1 MSTVSPSN
9 DQQLDR
15 AALAALYEETFKNL
29 EEGTITEGRIVAVT
43 KDKVVVDIGYK
54 SEGMIQNDQFSTEEL
69 QNIKVG
75 DRLQVYIE
83 ECEDDDGNL
92 VLSKEKADKM
102 KIWEELEKLF
112 NDGKSIDGKI
122 VARIKGG
129 MMVDI
134 GVKAFLPGSQIDLHP
149 VRDLD
154 GLVGRTF
161 PLKIIKIN
169 HRRGNVVVSRRVLL
183 EETRDSKRK
192 TTLSTLKEGQLIQG
206 QVKNIT
212 DYGAFIDLGGID
224 GLLHIT
230 DMSWGRVGHPSEMF
244 NIGDKVEVSVLK
256 YDRETGRI
264 SLGLKQKSAD
274 PWTGVATK
282 YAIGTRVRGRVV
294 SLTDYGAFI
303 ELEPGVEGLVHVSV
317 MSWTHEV
324 RHPSRVVSIGDQVEA
339 AVLNVDPASRKISL
353 GMKQTAPNPWDMVEG
368 KYAIGTHIEGKVKSL
383 TDFGAF
389 VGLEEGIDGLIHISD
404 MSWTKHI
411 KHPSELFKKG
421 QKVEAVVLRIDKE
434 KERLSLGY
442 KQLKSDP
449 WDEEIPNRYAVGD
462 VAVGKISKVADFG
475 IFVELDGGV
484 EGLIHIS
491 ETGLDPQAKLEEKF
505 KLQDEVTA
513 KIIKVDREERKIALS
528 LRDHLMDSDRRTV
541 DEYHAT
547 QGALDQSLGRAAK
560 QSRKRSQDE
569 DDKV

>member
-1 MSTVSPSN
+1 MSTVSPSS

-29 EEGTITEGRIVAVT
+29 EEGTITEGRVVAVT

-54 SEGMIQNDQFSTEEL
+54 SEGMIPNDQFSTEEL

-83 ECEDDDGNL
+83 ECEDADGNL

-192 TTLSTLKEGQLIQG
+192 TTLSTLKEGQLIHG
-206 QVKNIT
+206 VVKNIT

-244 NIGDKVEVSVLK
+244 NIGDKAEVSVLK

-274 PWTGVATK
+274 PWTGVASK

-368 KYAIGTHIEGKVKSL
+368 KYAIGTRIEGKVKSL

-442 KQLKSDP
+442 KQLRNDP
-449 WDEEIPNRYAVGD
+449 WDDEIPNRYAVGD
-462 VAVGKISKVADFG
+462 VAVGKVSKVADFG

-491 ETGLDPQAKLEEKF
+491 EAGLDPQAKLEEKF

-528 LRDHLMDSDRRTV
+528 LRDHQMDSDRRKV

-560 QSRKRSQDE
+560 QNRKRGPAE
-569 DDKV
+569 DDM

>member
-1 MSTVSPSN
+1 MSTVSKSSE
-9 DQQLDR
+9 QKLDR
-15 AALAALYEETFKNL
+15 NALAALYEETFKNL
-29 EEGTITEGRIVAVT
+29 EEGTITEGRVVALT

-54 SEGMIQNDQFSTEEL
+54 SEGMIPSDQFAAEEL
-69 QNIKVG
+69 SQIKVG

-83 ECEDDDGNL
+83 ECEDADGNL
-92 VLSKEKADKM
+92 ILSKEKADKM
-102 KIWEELEKLF
+102 KIWEELEKLYKEE
-112 NDGKSIDGKI
+112 KSIDGKVI
-122 VARIKGG
+122 SRIKGG

-161 PLKIIKIN
+161 PMKIIKIN

-183 EETRDSKRK
+183 EETRDKKRQ
-192 TTLSTLKEGQLIQG
+192 TTLATLKEGQLIQG
-206 QVKNIT
+206 LVKNIT

-244 NIGDKVEVSVLK
+244 NVGDRVEVTVLK

-274 PWTGVATK
+274 PWTNVAGK
-282 YAIGTRVRGRVV
+282 YPIGTRVRGKVV
-294 SLTDYGAFI
+294 SLTDYGAFV
-303 ELEPGVEGLVHVSV
+303 ELEPGVEGLVHVSE

-324 RHPSRVVSIGDQVEA
+324 RHPSRVVAIGDQVEA

-368 KYAIGTHIEGKVKSL
+368 KYPIGTRIEGKVKSL

-389 VGLEEGIDGLIHISD
+389 IGLDEGIDGLIHISD

-442 KQLKSDP
+442 KQLTRDP
-449 WDEEIPNRYAVGD
+449 WDDEIPGRYRVGD
-462 VAVGKISKVADFG
+462 ATNGKVSKVADFG

-491 ETGLDPQAKLEEKF
+491 EAGLDQSAKLEEKF
-505 KLQDEVTA
+505 KLGDEVAA

-528 LRDHLMDSDRRTV
+528 LRDHQLDSERRHV
-541 DEYHAT
+541 DEYHAA
-547 QGALDQSLGRAAK
+547 QGTPDQSLGRAVK
-560 QSRKRSQDE
+560 QSRKKSGDE
-569 DDKV
+569 K

>member
-1 MSTVSPSN
+1 MSTVSNSS
-9 DQQLDR
+9 DAQLDR
-15 AALAALYEETFKNL
+15 DALAALYEETFRNL
-29 EEGTITEGRIVAVT
+29 EEGTITEGRVVALT
-43 KDKVVVDIGYK
+43 KDKVIVDIGYK
-54 SEGMIQNDQFSTEEL
+54 SEGMIPTDQFSSEEL
-69 QNIKVG
+69 QNLKIS
-75 DRLQVYIE
+75 DRVQVYIE
-83 ECEDDDGNL
+83 ECEDADGNL

-102 KIWEELEKLF
+102 KIWEELETLYKEE
-112 NDGKSIDGKI
+112 KSIEGKI
-122 VARIKGG
+122 VSRIKGG

-154 GLVGRTF
+154 GLVGKTF

-183 EETRDSKRK
+183 EETRDKKRQ
-192 TTLSTLKEGQLIQG
+192 TTLATLKEGQLIQG
-206 QVKNIT
+206 TVKNIT
-212 DYGAFIDLGGID
+212 DYGSFIDLGGID

-230 DMSWGRVGHPSEMF
+230 DMSWGRVGHPSELF
-244 NIGDKVEVSVLK
+244 TVGDKAEVTVLK

-274 PWTGVATK
+274 PWTNVAGK
-282 YAIGTRVRGRVV
+282 YPIGTRVRGRVV
-294 SLTDYGAFI
+294 SLTDYGAFV
-303 ELEPGVEGLVHVSV
+303 ELEPGVEGLVHVSE

-324 RHPSRVVSIGDQVEA
+324 RHPSRVVAVGDQVEA

-353 GMKQTAPNPWDMVEG
+353 GMKQTAPNPWDMIEG
-368 KYAIGTHIEGKVKSL
+368 KYPVGTRIEGKVKSL

-389 VGLEEGIDGLIHISD
+389 IGLEEGIDGLIHISD

-442 KQLKSDP
+442 KQLARDP
-449 WDEEIPNRYAVGD
+449 WDEAIPARYHIGD
-462 VAVGKISKVADFG
+462 SVTGKVSKVADFG
-475 IFVELDGGV
+475 IFIELDAGV
-484 EGLIHIS
+484 EGLIHVS
-491 ETGLDPQAKLEEKF
+491 ESGLEPSAKLEEKF
-505 KLQDEVTA
+505 KLQDDVTA

-528 LRDHLMDSDRRTV
+528 LRDHQLDWERKQV
-541 DEYHAT
+541 DDYHST
-547 QGALDQSLGRAAK
+547 QGVLDQSLGRAAK
-560 QSRKRSQDE
+560 QSRKRSQS
-569 DDKV
+569 DDQN

>member
-1 MSTVSPSN
+1 MSTVSPSSE
-9 DQQLDR
+9 QQLDR

-54 SEGMIQNDQFSTEEL
+54 SEGMIPNDQFSTEEL

-83 ECEDDDGNL
+83 ECEDADGNL

-206 QVKNIT
+206 VVKNIT

-368 KYAIGTHIEGKVKSL
+368 KYAIGTRIEGKVKSL

-449 WDEEIPNRYAVGD
+449 WDDEIPNRYAVGD
-462 VAVGKISKVADFG
+462 VAVGKVSKVADFG

-491 ETGLDPQAKLEEKF
+491 EAGLDPQAKLEEKF

-528 LRDHLMDSDRRTV
+528 LRDHQMDSDRRTV

-560 QSRKRSQDE
+560 QNRKREQAE
-569 DDKV
+569 DDK

>member
-1 MSTVSPSN
+1 MSTVSKSS

-15 AALAALYEETFKNL
+15 NALAALYEETFKNL
-29 EEGTITEGRIVAVT
+29 EEGTITEGRVVAMT

-54 SEGMIQNDQFSTEEL
+54 SEGMIPSDQFAADEL
-69 QNIKVG
+69 QHIKIG

-83 ECEDDDGNL
+83 ECEDADGNL
-92 VLSKEKADKM
+92 ILSKEKADKM
-102 KIWEELEKLF
+102 KIWEELEKLYKEE
-112 NDGKSIDGKI
+112 KSIDGK
-122 VARIKGG
+122 VVSRIKGG

-161 PLKIIKIN
+161 PMKIIKIN

-183 EETRDSKRK
+183 EETRDKKRQ
-192 TTLSTLKEGQLIQG
+192 TTLATLKEGQLIQG
-206 QVKNIT
+206 MVKNIT

-244 NIGDKVEVSVLK
+244 NVGDRVEVSVLK

-274 PWTGVATK
+274 PWTNVAGK
-282 YAIGTRVRGRVV
+282 YPIGTRVRGKVV
-294 SLTDYGAFI
+294 SLTDYGAFV
-303 ELEPGVEGLVHVSV
+303 ELEPGVEGLVHVSE

-324 RHPSRVVSIGDQVEA
+324 RHPSRVVAIGDQVEA

-368 KYAIGTHIEGKVKSL
+368 KYPIGTRIEGKVKSL

-389 VGLEEGIDGLIHISD
+389 IGLDEGIDGLIHIPD

-442 KQLKSDP
+442 KQLSRDP
-449 WDEEIPNRYAVGD
+449 WDDEIPSRYRVGESTS
-462 VAVGKISKVADFG
+462 GKVSKVADFG

-484 EGLIHIS
+484 EGLIHVS
-491 ETGLDPQAKLEEKF
+491 EAGTDPSVKLEEKF
-505 KLQDEVTA
+505 KLQDSITA

-528 LRDHLMDSDRRTV
+528 LRDHQLDSERRHM

-547 QGALDQSLGRAAK
+547 QGGPDQSLGRAAK
-560 QSRKRSQDE
+560 HTRKRGPADE
-569 DDKV
+569 EK

>member
-1 MSTVSPSN
+1 MSMVSKSN
-9 DQQLDR
+9 EQQLDR

-29 EEGTITEGRIVAVT
+29 EEGTITEGRVVTLT

-54 SEGMIQNDQFSTEEL
+54 SEGMIPNDQFSSDEL

-75 DRLQVYIE
+75 DRIQVYIE
-83 ECEDDDGNL
+83 ECEDADGNL

-102 KIWEELEKLF
+102 KIWEELEKLYKEE
-112 NDGKSIDGKI
+112 KSIDGK
-122 VARIKGG
+122 VVSRIKGG

-161 PLKIIKIN
+161 PMKIIKIN

-183 EETRDSKRK
+183 EETRDKKRQ
-192 TTLSTLKEGQLIQG
+192 TTLATLKEGQLIQG
-206 QVKNIT
+206 TVKNIT

-244 NIGDKVEVSVLK
+244 NVGDRVEVSVLK

-274 PWTGVATK
+274 PWTNVAGK
-282 YAIGTRVRGRVV
+282 YPIGTRVKGKVV

-303 ELEPGVEGLVHVSV
+303 ELEPGVEGLVHVSE

-324 RHPSRVVSIGDQVEA
+324 RHPSRVVAIGDQVEA

-368 KYAIGTHIEGKVKSL
+368 KYPIGTRIEGKVKSL

-389 VGLEEGIDGLIHISD
+389 IGLDEGIDGLIHISD

-442 KQLKSDP
+442 KQLTRDP
-449 WDEEIPNRYAVGD
+449 WDDEIPGRYRVGD
-462 VAVGKISKVADFG
+462 STSGKVSKVADFG
-475 IFVELDGGV
+475 IFVELEGGV

-491 ETGLDPQAKLEEKF
+491 EAGLDPSAKLEEKF
-505 KLQDEVTA
+505 KLQEEVTA

-528 LRDHLMDSDRRTV
+528 LRDHRLDSERRHV
-541 DEYHAT
+541 DEYHAA
-547 QGALDQSLGRAAK
+547 QGAPDQTLGRAAK
-560 QSRKRSQDE
+560 QSRKKGSA
-569 DDKV
+569 DDQR

>member
-1 MSTVSPSN
+1 MSTVSPSS

-29 EEGTITEGRIVAVT
+29 EEGTITEGRVVAVT

-54 SEGMIQNDQFSTEEL
+54 SEGMILNDQFSTEEL

-75 DRLQVYIE
+75 DLFKVYIE
-83 ECEDDDGNL
+83 ECEDADGNL

-206 QVKNIT
+206 VVKNIT

-244 NIGDKVEVSVLK
+244 NIGDKAEVSVLK

-274 PWTGVATK
+274 PWTGVASK

-368 KYAIGTHIEGKVKSL
+368 KYAIGTRIEGKVKSL

-442 KQLKSDP
+442 KQLRNDP
-449 WDEEIPNRYAVGD
+449 WDDEIPTRYVVGD
-462 VAVGKISKVADFG
+462 VAVGKVSKVADFG

-491 ETGLDPQAKLEEKF
+491 EAGLDPQAKLEEKF
-505 KLQDEVTA
+505 KLQEEVTA

-528 LRDHLMDSDRRTV
+528 LRDHQMDSDRRTV
-541 DEYHAT
+541 DEYHAA

-560 QSRKRSQDE
+560 QTRKRGQDE
-569 DDKV
+569 DEK

>member
-1 MSTVSPSN
+1 MSMVLPSS

-29 EEGTITEGRIVAVT
+29 EEGTITEGRVVAVS

-54 SEGMIQNDQFSTEEL
+54 SEGMISNDQFSTEEL
-69 QNIKVG
+69 QNLKVG
-75 DRLQVYIE
+75 DPIKVYIE
-83 ECEDDDGNL
+83 ECEDADGNL

-112 NDGKSIDGKI
+112 NEEKSIDGKI

-192 TTLSTLKEGQLIQG
+192 NTLSTLKEGQLIQG
-206 QVKNIT
+206 VVKNIT

-244 NIGDKVEVSVLK
+244 NIGDKAEVSVLK

-264 SLGLKQKSAD
+264 SLGLKQKSPD
-274 PWTGVATK
+274 PWSGVAGK

-294 SLTDYGAFI
+294 SLADYGAFI
-303 ELEPGVEGLVHVSV
+303 ELEPGVEGLVHVSE

-339 AVLNVDPASRKISL
+339 AVLNVDPGSRKISL
-353 GMKQTAPNPWDMVEG
+353 GMKQTAPNPWDKVEG
-368 KYAIGTHIEGKVKSL
+368 TYAIGTRIEGKVKSL

-442 KQLKSDP
+442 KQLGSDP
-449 WDEEIPNRYAVGD
+449 WDAEIPNRYGVGD
-462 VAVGKISKVADFG
+462 VAVGKISKIADFG

-491 ETGLDPQAKLEEKF
+491 EAGLDPQAKLEEKF
-505 KLQDEVTA
+505 KLSDEVTA

-528 LRDHLMDSDRRTV
+528 LREHQSDSDRRQV
-541 DEYHAT
+541 DEYHST
-547 QGALDQSLGRAAK
+547 QGTLDQSLGRAAK
-560 QSRKRSQDE
+560 QSRKRGSAEDE
-569 DDKV
+569 K

>member
-15 AALAALYEETFKNL
+15 AAFAALYEETFKNL
-29 EEGTITEGRIVAVT
+29 EEGTITEGRVVAVT

-54 SEGMIQNDQFSTEEL
+54 SEGMIPNDQFSTEEL

-134 GVKAFLPGSQIDLHP
+134 GVKAFLPGSQIDLRP

-192 TTLSTLKEGQLIQG
+192 TTLSTLKEGQLIHG
-206 QVKNIT
+206 VVKNIT

-274 PWTGVATK
+274 PWTGVASK

-303 ELEPGVEGLVHVSV
+303 ELEPGIEGLVHVSV

-368 KYAIGTHIEGKVKSL
+368 KYAIGTRIEGKVKSL

-421 QKVEAVVLRIDKE
+421 QKVDAVVLRIDKE

-442 KQLKSDP
+442 KQLKNDP
-449 WDEEIPNRYAVGD
+449 WDDEIPNRYAVGD
-462 VAVGKISKVADFG
+462 VAVGKVSKVADFG

-491 ETGLDPQAKLEEKF
+491 EAGFDPQAKLEEKF

-528 LRDHLMDSDRRTV
+528 LRDLQMDSDRRKV

-560 QSRKRSQDE
+560 QNRKRGQAE
-569 DDKV
+569 DDK

>member
-1 MSTVSPSN
+1 MSTVSPSS

-29 EEGTITEGRIVAVT
+29 EEGTITEGRVVAVT

-54 SEGMIQNDQFSTEEL
+54 SEGMIPNDQFSTEEL

-83 ECEDDDGNL
+83 ECEDADGNL

-192 TTLSTLKEGQLIQG
+192 TTLSTLKEGQLIHG
-206 QVKNIT
+206 VVKNIT

-244 NIGDKVEVSVLK
+244 NIGDKAEVSVLK

-274 PWTGVATK
+274 PWTGVASK

-368 KYAIGTHIEGKVKSL
+368 TYAIGTRIEGKVKSL

-442 KQLKSDP
+442 KQLRNDP
-449 WDEEIPNRYAVGD
+449 WDDEIPNRYAVGD
-462 VAVGKISKVADFG
+462 VAVGKVSKVADFG

-491 ETGLDPQAKLEEKF
+491 EAGLDPQAKLEEKF

-528 LRDHLMDSDRRTV
+528 LRDHQMDSDRRKV
-541 DEYHAT
+541 DEYHAA

-560 QSRKRSQDE
+560 QNRKRGPAE
-569 DDKV
+569 DDI

>member
-1 MSTVSPSN
+1 MSTVSPSS

-29 EEGTITEGRIVAVT
+29 EEGTITEGRVVAVT

-54 SEGMIQNDQFSTEEL
+54 SEGMIPNDQFSAEEL
-69 QNIKVG
+69 QNIKVD
-75 DRLQVYIE
+75 DRFQVYIE
-83 ECEDDDGNL
+83 ECEDADGNL

-112 NDGKSIDGKI
+112 NEGKI

-206 QVKNIT
+206 VVKNIT

-244 NIGDKVEVSVLK
+244 N
-256 YDRETGRI
+256 
-264 SLGLKQKSAD
+264 
-274 PWTGVATK
+274 
-282 YAIGTRVRGRVV
+282 
-294 SLTDYGAFI
+294 
-303 ELEPGVEGLVHVSV
+303 
-317 MSWTHEV
+317 
-324 RHPSRVVSIGDQVEA
+324 
-339 AVLNVDPASRKISL
+339 
-353 GMKQTAPNPWDMVEG
+353 
-368 KYAIGTHIEGKVKSL
+368 
-383 TDFGAF
+383 
-389 VGLEEGIDGLIHISD
+389 VG
-404 MSWTKHI
+404 
-411 KHPSELFKKG
+411 
-421 QKVEAVVLRIDKE
+421 
-434 KERLSLGY
+434 
-442 KQLKSDP
+442 
-449 WDEEIPNRYAVGD
+449 
-462 VAVGKISKVADFG
+462 
-475 IFVELDGGV
+475 
-484 EGLIHIS
+484 
-491 ETGLDPQAKLEEKF
+491 
-505 KLQDEVTA
+505 
-513 KIIKVDREERKIALS
+513 
-528 LRDHLMDSDRRTV
+528 
-541 DEYHAT
+541 
-547 QGALDQSLGRAAK
+547 
-560 QSRKRSQDE
+560 
-569 DDKV
+569 

>member
-1 MSTVSPSN
+1 MGMVSKGSEA
-9 DQQLDR
+9 QLDR
-15 AALAALYEETFKNL
+15 DALAALYEETFRNL
-29 EEGTITEGRIVAVT
+29 EEGTITEGRVVALT
-43 KDKVVVDIGYK
+43 KDKVIVDIGYK
-54 SEGMIQNDQFSTEEL
+54 SEGMIPSDQFSAEEL
-69 QNIKVG
+69 QNVKVG

-83 ECEDDDGNL
+83 ECEDADGNL

-102 KIWEELEKLF
+102 KIWEELEKLYKEE
-112 NDGKSIDGKI
+112 KSIEGKI
-122 VARIKGG
+122 VSRIKGG

-154 GLVGRTF
+154 GLVGKTF

-183 EETRDSKRK
+183 EETRDKKRQ
-192 TTLSTLKEGQLIQG
+192 TTLATLKEGQLIQG
-206 QVKNIT
+206 TVKNIT
-212 DYGAFIDLGGID
+212 DYGSFIDLGGID

-244 NIGDKVEVSVLK
+244 TVGDKVEVTVLK

-264 SLGLKQKSAD
+264 SLGLKQKTAD
-274 PWTGVATK
+274 PWTNVAGK
-282 YAIGTRVRGRVV
+282 YSVGTRVRGRVV
-294 SLTDYGAFI
+294 SLTDYGAFV
-303 ELEPGVEGLVHVSV
+303 ELEPGVEGLVHVSE

-324 RHPSRVVSIGDQVEA
+324 RHPSRVVAVGDQVEA

-353 GMKQTAPNPWDMVEG
+353 GMKQTAPNPWDMIEG
-368 KYAIGTHIEGKVKSL
+368 KYPVGTRIEGKVKSL

-389 VGLEEGIDGLIHISD
+389 IGLEEGIDGLIHISD

-411 KHPSELFKKG
+411 KHPSELFKKA
-421 QKVEAVVLRIDKE
+421 QKVEAIVLRIDKE
-434 KERLSLGY
+434 KERLSLGF
-442 KQLKSDP
+442 KQLTRDP
-449 WDEEIPNRYAVGD
+449 WDDAIPSRYHVGD
-462 VAVGKISKVADFG
+462 SVTGKVSKVADFG

-491 ETGLDPQAKLEEKF
+491 ETGVEPQTKLEEKF
-505 KLQDEVTA
+505 KLQDTVVA

-528 LRDHLMDSDRRTV
+528 LRDHQLDSERRQV
-541 DEYHAT
+541 DEYHSS

-560 QSRKRSQDE
+560 QSRKRQPA
-569 DDKV
+569 DD

>member
-1 MSTVSPSN
+1 MSTVSKSGE
-9 DQQLDR
+9 QQMDR
-15 AALAALYEETFKNL
+15 DALAALYEETFKNL
-29 EEGTITEGRIVAVT
+29 EEGTITEGRVVAMT

-54 SEGMIQNDQFSTEEL
+54 SEGMIPSDQFSGEDL
-69 QNIKVG
+69 QNLKVG

-83 ECEDDDGNL
+83 ECEDAEGNL
-92 VLSKEKADKM
+92 ILSKEKADKM
-102 KIWEELEKLF
+102 KIWEELEKLYKEE
-112 NDGKSIDGKI
+112 KSIDGKVI
-122 VARIKGG
+122 SRIKGG

-154 GLVGRTF
+154 GLVGRSF
-161 PLKIIKIN
+161 PMKIIKIN

-183 EETRDSKRK
+183 EETRDKKRQ
-192 TTLSTLKEGQLIQG
+192 TTLATLKEGQLIQG
-206 QVKNIT
+206 MVKNIT

-244 NIGDKVEVSVLK
+244 NVGDRVEVTVLK

-274 PWTGVATK
+274 PWTNVGGK
-282 YAIGTRVRGRVV
+282 YPIGTRVRGKVV
-294 SLTDYGAFI
+294 SLTDYGAFV
-303 ELEPGVEGLVHVSV
+303 ELEPGVEGLVHVSE

-324 RHPSRVVSIGDQVEA
+324 RHPSRVVAIGDQVEA

-368 KYAIGTHIEGKVKSL
+368 KYPIGTRIEGKVKSL

-389 VGLEEGIDGLIHISD
+389 VGLDEGIDGLIHISD
-404 MSWTKHI
+404 MSWTRHV

-442 KQLKSDP
+442 KQLTRDP
-449 WDEEIPNRYAVGD
+449 WDDEIPGKYRVGD
-462 VAVGKISKVADFG
+462 SAAGKVSKVADFG

-491 ETGLDPQAKLEEKF
+491 EAGLEPTAKLEEKF
-505 KLQDEVTA
+505 KLQDEVSA

-528 LRDHLMDSDRRTV
+528 LRDHQLDSERRHV
-541 DEYHAT
+541 DEYHAA
-547 QGALDQSLGRAAK
+547 QGAPDQSLGRAAK
-560 QSRKRSQDE
+560 QSRKRGAQD
-569 DDKV
+569 DDK

>member
-1 MSTVSPSN
+1 MSTVSPSS

-54 SEGMIQNDQFSTEEL
+54 SEGMIPNDQFSTEEL

-102 KIWEELEKLF
+102 KIWEELETLF

-206 QVKNIT
+206 VVKNIT

-274 PWTGVATK
+274 PWTGVASK
-282 YAIGTRVRGRVV
+282 YAVGTRVRGRVV

-368 KYAIGTHIEGKVKSL
+368 KYAIGTRIEGKVKSL

-449 WDEEIPNRYAVGD
+449 WDDEIPSRYAVGD
-462 VAVGKISKVADFG
+462 VAVGKVSKVADFG

-528 LRDHLMDSDRRTV
+528 LRDHQMDSDRRTV

-560 QSRKRSQDE
+560 QNRKREQAE
-569 DDKV
+569 DDK

>member
-1 MSTVSPSN
+1 MSTVSPSS

-29 EEGTITEGRIVAVT
+29 EEGTITEGRVVAVT

-54 SEGMIQNDQFSTEEL
+54 SEGMIPNDQFSTEEL

-83 ECEDDDGNL
+83 ECEDADGNL

-192 TTLSTLKEGQLIQG
+192 TTLSTLKEGQLIHG
-206 QVKNIT
+206 VVKNIT

-244 NIGDKVEVSVLK
+244 NIGDKAEVSVLK

-274 PWTGVATK
+274 PWTGVASK

-368 KYAIGTHIEGKVKSL
+368 TYAIGTRIEGKVKSL

-442 KQLKSDP
+442 KQLRNDP
-449 WDEEIPNRYAVGD
+449 WDDEIPNRYAVGD
-462 VAVGKISKVADFG
+462 VAVGKVSKVADFG

-491 ETGLDPQAKLEEKF
+491 EAGLDPQAKLEEKF

-528 LRDHLMDSDRRTV
+528 LRDHQMDSDRRKV
-541 DEYHAT
+541 DEYHAA
-547 QGALDQSLGRAAK
+547 QGAVDQSLGRAAK
-560 QSRKRSQDE
+560 QNRKRGPAE
-569 DDKV
+569 DDM

>member
-1 MSTVSPSN
+1 MSMVSKSN
-9 DQQLDR
+9 EQQLDR
-15 AALAALYEETFKNL
+15 EALAALYEETFKNL
-29 EEGTITEGRIVAVT
+29 EEGTITEGRVVALT

-54 SEGMIQNDQFSTEEL
+54 SEGMIPSDQFSHEDL
-69 QNIKVG
+69 QNIKID
-75 DRLQVYIE
+75 DRIQVYIE
-83 ECEDDDGNL
+83 ECEDADGNL
-92 VLSKEKADKM
+92 ILSKEKADKM
-102 KIWEELEKLF
+102 KIWEELEKLYKEE
-112 NDGKSIDGKI
+112 KSIDGK
-122 VARIKGG
+122 VVSRIKGG

-161 PLKIIKIN
+161 PMKIIKIN

-183 EETRDSKRK
+183 EETRDKKRQ
-192 TTLSTLKEGQLIQG
+192 TTLATLKEGQLIQG
-206 QVKNIT
+206 MVKNIT

-244 NIGDKVEVSVLK
+244 NVGDRVEVSVLK

-274 PWTGVATK
+274 PWTNVAGK
-282 YAIGTRVRGRVV
+282 YPIGTRVKGRVV
-294 SLTDYGAFI
+294 SLTDYGAFV
-303 ELEPGVEGLVHVSV
+303 ELEPGVEGLVHVSE

-324 RHPSRVVSIGDQVEA
+324 RHPSRVVAIGDQVEA

-368 KYAIGTHIEGKVKSL
+368 KYPIGTRIEGKVKSL

-389 VGLEEGIDGLIHISD
+389 IGLDEGIDGLIHISD

-442 KQLKSDP
+442 KQLSRDP
-449 WDEEIPNRYAVGD
+449 WDDEIPARYRVGD
-462 VAVGKISKVADFG
+462 STTGKVTKMADFG
-475 IFVELDGGV
+475 IFVELEGGI

-491 ETGLDPQAKLEEKF
+491 EAGLDQSGKLEEKF

-528 LRDHLMDSDRRTV
+528 LRDHQLDSERRHV
-541 DEYHAT
+541 DEYHAS

-560 QSRKRSQDE
+560 QSRRRGAADDE
-569 DDKV
+569 K

>member
-1 MSTVSPSN
+1 MSTVLPSS

-29 EEGTITEGRIVAVT
+29 EEGTITEGRVVAVT

-54 SEGMIQNDQFSTEEL
+54 SEGMISNDQFSTEER
-69 QNIKVG
+69 QNLKVG

-83 ECEDDDGNL
+83 ECEDADGNL

-154 GLVGRTF
+154 GLIGRTF

-206 QVKNIT
+206 VVKNIT

-274 PWTGVATK
+274 PWTGVASK
-282 YAIGTRVRGRVV
+282 YAVGTRVRGRVV

-442 KQLKSDP
+442 KQLKGDP
-449 WDEEIPNRYAVGD
+449 WDDEIPSRYAVGD
-462 VAVGKISKVADFG
+462 VAVGKVSKVADFG

-491 ETGLDPQAKLEEKF
+491 EAGLDSQAKLEEKF

-528 LRDHLMDSDRRTV
+528 LRDHQMDSDRRTV
-541 DEYHAT
+541 DEYHAA
-547 QGALDQSLGRAAK
+547 QGALDQSLGRTAK
-560 QSRKRSQDE
+560 QTRKRGQDE
-569 DDKV
+569 DEK

>member
-1 MSTVSPSN
+1 MSTVSNSS
-9 DQQLDR
+9 DAQLDR
-15 AALAALYEETFKNL
+15 DALAALYEETFRNL
-29 EEGTITEGRIVAVT
+29 EEGTITEGRVVALT
-43 KDKVVVDIGYK
+43 KDKVIVDIGYK
-54 SEGMIQNDQFSTEEL
+54 SEGMIPTDQFSSEEL
-69 QNIKVG
+69 QNLKIS
-75 DRLQVYIE
+75 DRVQVYIE
-83 ECEDDDGNL
+83 ECEDADGNL

-102 KIWEELEKLF
+102 KIWEELETLYKEE
-112 NDGKSIDGKI
+112 KSIEGKI
-122 VARIKGG
+122 VSRIKGG

-154 GLVGRTF
+154 GLVGKTF

-183 EETRDSKRK
+183 EETRDKKRQ
-192 TTLSTLKEGQLIQG
+192 TTLATLKEGQLIQG
-206 QVKNIT
+206 TVKNIT
-212 DYGAFIDLGGID
+212 DYGSFIDLGGID

-230 DMSWGRVGHPSEMF
+230 DMSWGRVGHPSELF
-244 NIGDKVEVSVLK
+244 TVGDKAEVTVLK

-274 PWTGVATK
+274 PWTNVAGK
-282 YAIGTRVRGRVV
+282 YPIGTRVRGRVV
-294 SLTDYGAFI
+294 SLTDYGAFV
-303 ELEPGVEGLVHVSV
+303 ELEPGVEGLVHVSE

-324 RHPSRVVSIGDQVEA
+324 RHPSRVVAVGDQVEA

-353 GMKQTAPNPWDMVEG
+353 GMKQTAPNPWDMIEG
-368 KYAIGTHIEGKVKSL
+368 KYPVGTRIEGKVKSL

-389 VGLEEGIDGLIHISD
+389 IGLEEGIDGLIHISD

-442 KQLKSDP
+442 KQLARDP
-449 WDEEIPNRYAVGD
+449 WDEAIPARYHIGD
-462 VAVGKISKVADFG
+462 SVTGKVSKVADFG
-475 IFVELDGGV
+475 IFIELDAGV
-484 EGLIHIS
+484 EGLIHVS
-491 ETGLDPQAKLEEKF
+491 ESGLEPSAKLEEKF
-505 KLQDEVTA
+505 KLQDDVTA

-528 LRDHLMDSDRRTV
+528 LRDHQLDWERKQV
-541 DEYHAT
+541 DDYHST
-547 QGALDQSLGRAAK
+547 QGVLDQSLGRAAK
-560 QSRKRSQDE
+560 QNRKRSQSE
-569 DDKV
+569 DQN

>member
-1 MSTVSPSN
+1 MSTVSPSS

-29 EEGTITEGRIVAVT
+29 EEGTITEGRVVAVS

-54 SEGMIQNDQFSTEEL
+54 SEGMISNDQFSTEEL
-69 QNIKVG
+69 QGLKVG
-75 DRLQVYIE
+75 DLLKVYIE
-83 ECEDDDGNL
+83 ECEDADGNL

-112 NDGKSIDGKI
+112 NEEKSIDGKI

-192 TTLSTLKEGQLIQG
+192 NTLSTLKEGQLIQG
-206 QVKNIT
+206 VVKNIT

-274 PWTGVATK
+274 PWTGVAGK

-303 ELEPGVEGLVHVSV
+303 ELEPGVEGLVHVSE

-339 AVLNVDPASRKISL
+339 AVLNVDPGSRKISL

-368 KYAIGTHIEGKVKSL
+368 KYAIGTRIEGKVKSL

-442 KQLKSDP
+442 KQLGGDP
-449 WDEEIPNRYAVGD
+449 WDAEIPSRYGVGD
-462 VAVGKISKVADFG
+462 VAVGKVSKIADFG

-491 ETGLDPQAKLEEKF
+491 EAGLDPQAKLEEKF
-505 KLQDEVTA
+505 KLGDEVTA

-528 LRDHLMDSDRRTV
+528 LRDHQSDSDRRQV
-541 DEYHAT
+541 DEYHST
-547 QGALDQSLGRAAK
+547 QGTLDQSLGRAAK
-560 QSRKRSQDE
+560 QSRKRGSAEDE
-569 DDKV
+569 K

>member
-1 MSTVSPSN
+1 MGTVSTGSEE
-9 DQQLDR
+9 QLDR
-15 AALAALYEETFKNL
+15 AALAALYEETFRNL
-29 EEGTITEGRIVAVT
+29 EEGTITEGRVVALT
-43 KDKVVVDIGYK
+43 KDKVIVDIGYK
-54 SEGMIQNDQFSTEEL
+54 SEGMISNDQFSSEEL
-69 QNIKVG
+69 TNLKVD

-83 ECEDDDGNL
+83 ECEDADGNL

-102 KIWEELEKLF
+102 KIWEELETLYKEE
-112 NDGKSIDGKI
+112 KSIEGKVI
-122 VARIKGG
+122 SRIKGG

-154 GLVGRTF
+154 GLVGKTF

-183 EETRDSKRK
+183 EETRDKKRQ
-192 TTLSTLKEGQLIQG
+192 TTLANLKEGQLIQG
-206 QVKNIT
+206 MVKNIT
-212 DYGAFIDLGGID
+212 DYGSFIDLGGID

-244 NIGDKVEVSVLK
+244 TVGDKVEVTVLK

-264 SLGLKQKSAD
+264 SLGLKQKTAD
-274 PWTGVATK
+274 PWTNVAGK
-282 YAIGTRVRGRVV
+282 YPIGTRVRGRVV
-294 SLTDYGAFI
+294 SLTDYGAFV
-303 ELEPGVEGLVHVSV
+303 ELEPGVEGLVHVSE

-324 RHPSRVVSIGDQVEA
+324 RHPSRVVAVGDQVEA

-353 GMKQTAPNPWDMVEG
+353 GMKQTAPNPWDMIES
-368 KYAIGTHIEGKVKSL
+368 KYSIGTRIEGKVKSL

-389 VGLEEGIDGLIHISD
+389 IGLDEGIDGLIHISD

-442 KQLKSDP
+442 KQLGRDP
-449 WDEEIPNRYAVGD
+449 WEETIPSRYHVGD
-462 VAVGKISKVADFG
+462 SVAGKISKIADFG
-475 IFVELDGGV
+475 IFVELEGGV

-491 ETGLDPQAKLEEKF
+491 ETGVEPQAKLDEKF
-505 KLQDEVTA
+505 KLQDNVSA
-513 KIIKVDREERKIALS
+513 KIIKVDQEERKIALS
-528 LRDHLMDSDRRTV
+528 LRDHQLDSERQQV
-541 DEYHAT
+541 DEYHSS
-547 QGALDQSLGRAAK
+547 QGGPDQSLGRAVK
-560 QSRKRSQDE
+560 QSRKRQQAE
-569 DDKV
+569 E

>member
-1 MSTVSPSN
+1 MSMVSKSN
-9 DQQLDR
+9 EQQLDR
-15 AALAALYEETFKNL
+15 EALAALYEETFKNL
-29 EEGTITEGRIVAVT
+29 EEGTITEGRVVALT

-54 SEGMIQNDQFSTEEL
+54 SEGMIPSDQFSHEDL
-69 QNIKVG
+69 QNIKID
-75 DRLQVYIE
+75 DRIQVYIE
-83 ECEDDDGNL
+83 ECEDADGNL

-102 KIWEELEKLF
+102 KIWEELEKLYKEE
-112 NDGKSIDGKI
+112 KSIDGK
-122 VARIKGG
+122 VVSRIKGG

-161 PLKIIKIN
+161 PMKIIKIN

-183 EETRDSKRK
+183 EETRDKKRQ
-192 TTLSTLKEGQLIQG
+192 TTLATLKEGQLIQG
-206 QVKNIT
+206 MVKNIT

-244 NIGDKVEVSVLK
+244 NVGDRVEVSVLK

-274 PWTGVATK
+274 PWTNVAGK
-282 YAIGTRVRGRVV
+282 YPIGTRVKGRVV
-294 SLTDYGAFI
+294 SLTDYGAFV
-303 ELEPGVEGLVHVSV
+303 ELEPGVEGLVHVSE

-324 RHPSRVVSIGDQVEA
+324 RHPSRVVAIGDQVEA

-368 KYAIGTHIEGKVKSL
+368 KYPIGTRIEGKVKSL

-389 VGLEEGIDGLIHISD
+389 VGLDEGIDGLIHISD

-442 KQLKSDP
+442 KQLSRDP
-449 WDEEIPNRYAVGD
+449 WDDEIPGRYRVGD
-462 VAVGKISKVADFG
+462 STTGKVTKMADFG
-475 IFVELDGGV
+475 IFVELEGGI

-491 ETGLDPQAKLEEKF
+491 EAGLDQSGKLEEKF

-528 LRDHLMDSDRRTV
+528 LRDHQLDSERRHV
-541 DEYHAT
+541 EEYHT
-547 QGALDQSLGRAAK
+547 SQGALDQSLGRAAK
-560 QSRKRSQDE
+560 QSRRRGAADDE
-569 DDKV
+569 K

>member
-1 MSTVSPSN
+1 MSTVSPSS

-29 EEGTITEGRIVAVT
+29 EEGTITEGRVVAVT

-54 SEGMIQNDQFSTEEL
+54 SEGMIPNDQFSTEEL

-75 DRLQVYIE
+75 NRLQVYIE
-83 ECEDDDGNL
+83 ECEDADGNL
-92 VLSKEKADKM
+92 ILSKEKADKM

-154 GLVGRTF
+154 GLIGRTF

-206 QVKNIT
+206 VVKNIT

-244 NIGDKVEVSVLK
+244 NIGDRVEVSVLK

-282 YAIGTRVRGRVV
+282 YPIGARVRGRVV

-339 AVLNVDPASRKISL
+339 VVLNVDPASRKISL
-353 GMKQTAPNPWDMVEG
+353 GMKQTAANPWDMVEG
-368 KYAIGTHIEGKVKSL
+368 KYAIGTRIEGKVKSL

-449 WDEEIPNRYAVGD
+449 WDDEIPSRYTVGD
-462 VAVGKISKVADFG
+462 VAVGKVSKVADFG

-491 ETGLDPQAKLEEKF
+491 EAGLDSQAKLEEKF

-528 LRDHLMDSDRRTV
+528 LRDHQMDSDRRTV
-541 DEYHAT
+541 DEYHAA

-560 QSRKRSQDE
+560 QNRKREQAE
-569 DDKV
+569 DDK